1 MMERDTKNTY
11 LERDEI
17 LEDLYEKLS
26 DLFDLEEKGWR
37 VDSAIKE
44 VQEQISSLVNK
55 SKEERLEELR
65 QELKGLN
72 EREGM
77 SSTNS

>member
-1 MMERDTKNTY
+1 MERDIKNTN

-65 QELKGLN
+65 QELLN

>member
-1 MMERDTKNTY
+1 MERDIKNTH
-11 LERDEI
+11 LEKDEI

-44 VQEQISSLVNK
+44 VQEQISSLVNQ

-65 QELKGLN
+65 QELKDLD
-72 EREGM
+72 EGTRM

>member
-1 MMERDTKNTY
+1 MERDIKSTH
-11 LERDEI
+11 LEKDEI

-26 DLFDLEEKGWR
+26 DLFDMEEKGWR

-44 VQEQISSLVNK
+44 VQEQIGSLVSQ

-65 QELKGLN
+65 QELLN

>member
-1 MMERDTKNTY
+1 MERDTKSTH
-11 LERDEI
+11 LEKDEI

-26 DLFDLEEKGWR
+26 DLFEMEEKGWR

-44 VQEQISSLVNK
+44 VQEQISSLVNQ

-65 QELKGLN
+65 QELKDLN

>member
-1 MMERDTKNTY
+1 MERDIKSTH
-11 LERDEI
+11 LEKDEI

-26 DLFDLEEKGWR
+26 DLFDMEEKGWR

-44 VQEQISSLVNK
+44 VQEQIGSLVSQ

-65 QELKGLN
+65 QELKSLN
-72 EREGM
+72 EGTRM

>member
-1 MMERDTKNTY
+1 MERDIKNTH
-11 LERDEI
+11 LEKDEI

-44 VQEQISSLVNK
+44 VQEQISSLVNQ

-72 EREGM
+72 EGTRM

>member
-1 MMERDTKNTY
+1 MERDIKSTH
-11 LERDEI
+11 LEKDEI

-44 VQEQISSLVNK
+44 VQEQISLLVNQ

-65 QELKGLN
+65 QELKSLD
-72 EREGM
+72 ERTRM
-77 SSTNS
+77 PSTNS

>member
-1 MMERDTKNTY
+1 MERDIKNTH

-44 VQEQISSLVNK
+44 VQEQISLLVNQ
-55 SKEERLEELR
+55 SKEERLEELG
-65 QELKGLN
+65 QELKSLD
-72 EREGM
+72 ERTRM
-77 SSTNS
+77 PSTNS

>member
-1 MMERDTKNTY
+1 MERDIKNTH
-11 LERDEI
+11 LEKDEI

-44 VQEQISSLVNK
+44 VQKQISSLVSQ

-65 QELKGLN
+65 QELKSLN
-72 EREGM
+72 EGTRM

>member
-1 MMERDTKNTY
+1 MERDTKNTN

-44 VQEQISSLVNK
+44 VQEQIHSLVSQ
-55 SKEERLEELR
+55 SKEKRLKELR
-65 QELKGLN
+65 QELKDLN

>member
-1 MMERDTKNTY
+1 MERDIKNTH

-44 VQEQISSLVNK
+44 VQEQISLLVNQ

-65 QELKGLN
+65 QELKSLD
-72 EREGM
+72 ERTRM
-77 SSTNS
+77 PSTNS

>member
-1 MMERDTKNTY
+1 MERDIKNTH
-11 LERDEI
+11 LEKDEI

-44 VQEQISSLVNK
+44 VQEQIGSLVNQ

-65 QELKGLN
+65 QELKDLD
-72 EREGM
+72 ERKGM